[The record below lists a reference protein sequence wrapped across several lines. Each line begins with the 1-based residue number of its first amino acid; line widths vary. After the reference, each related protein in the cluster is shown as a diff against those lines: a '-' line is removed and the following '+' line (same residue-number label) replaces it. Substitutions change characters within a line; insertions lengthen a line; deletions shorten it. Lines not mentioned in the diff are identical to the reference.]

1 MQWTHAEARAITYW
15 RYFNR
20 YVRTAGS
27 TDVLARLSALEVVP
41 VSATST
47 INERLALA
55 GARVIEP
62 PSHISFAYSSLWLCF
77 TDTYE
82 KRATTSYIV
91 MQII

>member
-1 MQWTHAEARAITYW
+1 MKMHLHLSSHMIPMHSSIGEWSSSCCGVL
-15 RYFNR
+15 RYFNY

-62 PSHISFAYSSLWLCF
+62 P
-77 TDTYE
+77 
-82 KRATTSYIV
+82 
-91 MQII
+91 